1 MNRFTYSYLSA
12 FIIALIIITPLTYS
26 QAPTHYLIEESRHE
40 FYTNGTEK
48 TPFIARGHLD
58 IELPNTQDVLQY
70 IRINISNDYTGN
82 TNIVS
87 PATFRDTAA
96 SPNAGDRSL
105 MYFDTTDGY
114 SLHYNITNHSLIPKI
129 TLKLAYKNAE
139 GGRDIH
145 SGSPNTI
152 LFNITITSDKTVT
165 GHDLYFKIRENLYT
179 ADSMILG
186 AASATSST
194 TLQTID
200 TDLDTYADTIY
211 WQGDLTANTPVYI
224 TFPGTTQAN
233 INYDRNNQF
242 LEINEQDSLK
252 AEYAPSSTFTGITV
266 TSRFSRG
273 PIRQGVRMLFKD
285 SVWLHGTITNK
296 AQGLTYTLTDW
307 ALYNV
312 TNLTQ
317 DIASGTVPAPQQLTP
332 DQTYETPWHI
342 TNSSE
347 HYYVSEFNW
356 HVKWE
361 PSEYLSTA
369 ATILDLPTLYQAD
382 GIAQKSISIV
392 STEPTRIL
400 DIEDF
405 ARHLGHPSIY
415 FNATTITSTVPA
427 GYTIQ
432 NITVWYSNI
441 TLGGSEYNIT
451 SNVTINLT
459 SNILTITIDDIS
471 KILGKQLGLNED
483 ILVRYQAS
491 GPLTSNGFTFTST
504 TTFILKTTS
513 GTPLTLFASSSAGF
527 PGSEEPEPTP
537 DPDGSAPGGGGS
549 SMPFASIEKSSAKI
563 IAQKPTDTAEI
574 TAVFKIIDT
583 SDLGIGSIRSE
594 IILPSGSSLDAELV
608 NLSIYDSLKKRWRT
622 YTVDHL
628 IIKKDPETTNN
639 VVRYSVRLKSSDW
652 DNEEQVLDLKK
663 NDLYSITYIAA
674 LPYGNSNITTR
685 LIGFN
690 YYTHENIF
698 KDIETYI
705 RITYDKTKILPLE
718 IRESEF
724 QPHQIIVGKPPRWL
738 KTIDVYNPNHVSVQH
753 RFITLLFPEV
763 ISSHIR
769 TQGTEI
775 NHLLDNNKEGI
786 IDALWKDTYAPNG
799 KKSYLIDITTP
810 PILIMDEKYSIEKY
824 NGTELIFTTDVTLK
838 NPSSID
844 YENIT
849 MIYPVSE
856 DRTRNITQNN
866 MELKYEQG
874 DTGTIKISIPMMKNK
889 TTTTITLSYIKTPP
903 ILITNTDK
911 PFYSPS
917 EKLNLTII
925 FIPSENMSVSFI
937 QIESITTSEGQT
949 IYADIEKLQKLEER
963 TPRTLHREF
972 IIPQIK
978 AGEYTIHTTATLNPI
993 GEIKD
998 TTTFRVE
1005 STTTELKKLGFG
1017 IIFLSAIAILASL
1030 VLRIY
1035 KRKEFKDELR
1045 NLRKEIEN
1053 I

>member
-48 TPFIARGHLD
+48 TPFTAWGHLD
-58 IELPNTQDVLQY
+58 IELPNANDVLQY

-96 SPNAGDRSL
+96 SPNTGDRSQ
-105 MYFDTTDGY
+105 MYFDTTEGY
-114 SLHYNITNHSLIPKI
+114 SLRYNITNPSLIPQI
-129 TLKLAYKNAE
+129 ILKLAYKNAE

-165 GHDLYFKIRENLYT
+165 GHDLYFKIRENMYT
-179 ADSMILG
+179 ADSMVLS
-186 AASATSST
+186 AAFATSST

-252 AEYAPSSTFTGITV
+252 AEYNPSSTFTGITV

-369 ATILDLPTLYQAD
+369 TTILDLPTLYQAD

-459 SNILTITIDDIS
+459 SNIHP
-471 KILGKQLGLNED
+471 
-483 ILVRYQAS
+483 
-491 GPLTSNGFTFTST
+491 GPL
-504 TTFILKTTS
+504 S
-513 GTPLTLFASSSAGF
+513 GIR
-527 PGSEEPEPTP
+527 
-537 DPDGSAPGGGGS
+537 
-549 SMPFASIEKSSAKI
+549 PF
-563 IAQKPTDTAEI
+563 
-574 TAVFKIIDT
+574 
-583 SDLGIGSIRSE
+583 
-594 IILPSGSSLDAELV
+594 
-608 NLSIYDSLKKRWRT
+608 
-622 YTVDHL
+622 
-628 IIKKDPETTNN
+628 
-639 VVRYSVRLKSSDW
+639 
-652 DNEEQVLDLKK
+652 
-663 NDLYSITYIAA
+663 
-674 LPYGNSNITTR
+674 NIQ
-685 LIGFN
+685 
-690 YYTHENIF
+690 
-698 KDIETYI
+698 
-705 RITYDKTKILPLE
+705 RIHIHIHKHIHP
-718 IRESEF
+718 
-724 QPHQIIVGKPPRWL
+724 Q
-738 KTIDVYNPNHVSVQH
+738 NHVRH
-753 RFITLLFPEV
+753 
-763 ISSHIR
+763 
-769 TQGTEI
+769 
-775 NHLLDNNKEGI
+775 
-786 IDALWKDTYAPNG
+786 
-799 KKSYLIDITTP
+799 
-810 PILIMDEKYSIEKY
+810 
-824 NGTELIFTTDVTLK
+824 
-838 NPSSID
+838 
-844 YENIT
+844 
-849 MIYPVSE
+849 
-856 DRTRNITQNN
+856 
-866 MELKYEQG
+866 
-874 DTGTIKISIPMMKNK
+874 
-889 TTTTITLSYIKTPP
+889 
-903 ILITNTDK
+903 
-911 PFYSPS
+911 
-917 EKLNLTII
+917 
-925 FIPSENMSVSFI
+925 
-937 QIESITTSEGQT
+937 
-949 IYADIEKLQKLEER
+949 
-963 TPRTLHREF
+963 
-972 IIPQIK
+972 
-978 AGEYTIHTTATLNPI
+978 TLNP
-993 GEIKD
+993 
-998 TTTFRVE
+998 
-1005 STTTELKKLGFG
+1005 
-1017 IIFLSAIAILASL
+1017 
-1030 VLRIY
+1030 LRILLCGLPWLRRTRTPARY
-1035 KRKEFKDELR
+1035 RRICSWRRWIQHAICIHRKKQCQNHRTKADRHSRNNSRIQNHRHKRPGHRKHTRR
-1045 NLRKEIEN
+1045 NNTPLWLIP
-1053 I
+1053 